1 MRATSR
7 AVALLLAA
15 VLSLALASACGRTR
29 AAAVASLKVRTGP
42 FEIVI
47 PAFGELQAAK
57 STPIVVPPEN
67 SYSLETIAWIAPEYS
82 MVKAGDVVIRLAST
96 ELPELLRSE
105 QAEMAKVN
113 LEIAQKEKQLEKE
126 KSDLTGQI
134 SVTAIQRELADVYA
148 ARDET
153 IFPRNK
159 IIEDAI
165 DLNYQTIRERHYE
178 EQRSQLEKRIT
189 AELQLLQSKARAH
202 LVKIKQFQD
211 QLNNLDIRAP
221 HDGMLII
228 NKQWNGEKYRVGMN
242 AYSGMK
248 LAALP
253 DLSVMEA
260 KVFVLESEA
269 SGLKENLPV
278 SLRLDYEPGHAF
290 PGKIAGLD
298 TIAKPLS
305 EDSPLKYFETRV
317 ALDSTDAR
325 LMKPGIQ
332 VKATIFA
339 ERLSD
344 VVAVPN
350 QALVYEQ
357 DKAFIMV
364 RRGSRFEKRRVET
377 GARSLTLTVITKG
390 LAAGE
395 VILLA
400 GPEAAAKGGKP
411 S

>member
-1 MRATSR
+1 MRAMSR
-7 AVALLLAA
+7 AAAFLLAA
-15 VLSLALASACGRTR
+15 LLAAACGRPG
-29 AAAVASLKVRTGP
+29 AATVATLKVRKGP
-42 FEIVI
+42 FEIAL

-57 STPIVVPPEN
+57 STAIVVSPE
-67 SYSLETIAWIAPEYS
+67 SRFSLLTIGWMAPEYS
-82 MVKAGDVVIRLAST
+82 TVKSGDVVIRLAST
-96 ELPELLRSE
+96 DLPDQLRSE
-105 QAEMAKVN
+105 QAELAKVD

-134 SVTAIQRELADVYA
+134 TVTAVQRELADVYA

-165 DLNYQTIRERHYE
+165 DLNYQTIRERHFE
-178 EQRSQLEKRIT
+178 DERAQLEKRT
-189 AELQLLQSKARAH
+189 KAELQLLQSKARAH
-202 LVKIKQFQD
+202 QVKIKQFED

-221 HDGMLII
+221 HDGMFII
-228 NKQWNGEKYRVGMN
+228 NKQWNGDKYRVGMN

-278 SLRLDYEPGHAF
+278 SLSLDYEPGRLF
-290 PGKIAGLD
+290 TGKIAGLD

-317 ALDSTDAR
+317 ALDATDPR

-332 VKATIFA
+332 VKATIFV
-339 ERLSD
+339 ERQAD

-357 DKAFIMV
+357 DKAFVMV
-364 RRGSRFEKRRVET
+364 RRGSRVEKRPVET
-377 GARSLTLTVITKG
+377 GARSLTLTVVTKG
-390 LAAGE
+390 LRPGE
-395 VILLA
+395 VILLGGA
-400 GPEAAAKGGKP
+400 ESAAKAGKP

>member
-1 MRATSR
+1 MRAMSR
-7 AVALLLAA
+7 AAAFLLAA
-15 VLSLALASACGRTR
+15 VLAAACGRPG
-29 AAAVASLKVRTGP
+29 AATVATLKVRKGP
-42 FEIVI
+42 FEIAL

-57 STPIVVPPEN
+57 STPIVVSPE
-67 SYSLETIAWIAPEYS
+67 SRFSLLTIGWMAPEYTT
-82 MVKAGDVVIRLAST
+82 VKSGDVVIRLAST
-96 ELPELLRSE
+96 DLPDQLRSE
-105 QAEMAKVN
+105 RAELAKVD

-126 KSDLTGQI
+126 KNDLTGQI
-134 SVTAIQRELADVYA
+134 TVTAVQRELADVYA

-165 DLNYQTIRERHYE
+165 DLNYQTIRERHFE
-178 EQRSQLEKRIT
+178 DERAQLEKRT
-189 AELQLLQSKARAH
+189 KAELQLLQSKARAH
-202 LVKIKQFQD
+202 QVKIKQFED
-211 QLNNLDIRAP
+211 QLANLDIRAP
-221 HDGMLII
+221 HDGMFII
-228 NKQWNGEKYRVGMN
+228 NKQWNGDKYRVGMN

-278 SLRLDYEPGHAF
+278 SLSLDYEPGRLF
-290 PGKIAGLD
+290 TGKIAGLD
-298 TIAKPLS
+298 TIAKPLN

-317 ALDSTDAR
+317 ALDATDPR

-332 VKATIFA
+332 VKATIFV
-339 ERLSD
+339 ERQAD

-357 DKAFIMV
+357 DKAFVMV
-364 RRGSRFEKRRVET
+364 KRGSRVEKRPVEA
-377 GARSLTLTVITKG
+377 GARSLTLTVVTKG
-390 LAAGE
+390 LKPGE
-395 VILLA
+395 VILLGGA
-400 GPEAAAKGGKP
+400 ESATKAGKP